1 MKLVSWNPI
10 ETAPQNTK
18 KMFVV
23 RAFNITHGSVRNY
36 TSDPVVTWVEN
47 GEFTRWSQKFAP
59 THWCELPDF
68 EETGEE

>member
-1 MKLVSWNPI
+1 MKLVRWNPI

-23 RAFNITHGSVRNY
+23 RAFNITHGPARNY
-36 TSDPVVTWVEN
+36 TSDPVVTWADN
-47 GEFTRWSQKFAP
+47 GKFTRWRHEFAP
-59 THWCELPDF
+59 THWCELPEF